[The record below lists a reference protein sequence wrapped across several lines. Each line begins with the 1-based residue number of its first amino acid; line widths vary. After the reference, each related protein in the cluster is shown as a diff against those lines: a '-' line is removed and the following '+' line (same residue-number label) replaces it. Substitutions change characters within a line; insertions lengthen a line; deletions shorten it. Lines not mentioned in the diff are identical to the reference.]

1 MNKIIKKP
9 NQLEDMIIKEL
20 LIAALKWIVL
30 ILFVLA
36 LCWIGYLLSA
46 NQQKAI
52 TIEMYEKEIDSANI
66 INQSVHERDSI
77 TISKMPPVEYLDF
90 LKRSNNN

>member
-9 NQLEDMIIKEL
+9 KQLEDMIIKEL

-77 TISKMPPVEYLDF
+77 TISQMPPVEYLDF
-90 LKRSNNN
+90 LKTIKK

>member
-1 MNKIIKKP
+1 MKKIIKIR
-9 NQLEDMIIKEL
+9 N
-20 LIAALKWIVL
+20 
-30 ILFVLA
+30 VLA
-36 LCWIGYLLSA
+36 LCIIVGLSCWIGYLLSL
-46 NQQKAI
+46 NEQKAI

-77 TISKMPPVEYLDF
+77 TISQMPPVEYLDF